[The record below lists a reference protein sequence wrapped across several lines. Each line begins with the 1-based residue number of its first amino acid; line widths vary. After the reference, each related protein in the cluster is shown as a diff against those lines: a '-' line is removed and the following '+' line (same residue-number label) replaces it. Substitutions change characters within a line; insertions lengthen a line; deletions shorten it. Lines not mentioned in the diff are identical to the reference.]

1 MHPHIDAGECFANKS
16 DEHLMNNC
24 ISSRGS
30 NTLEEHSFC
39 VPEPSSERNVP
50 DTSCN
55 DSLPLTSPPVLI
67 GQDSM
72 RSDPSS
78 CECTA
83 TVPIH
88 TTVLARVDEVGR
100 ILEDSDRDE
109 VSLVHS
115 ATIASDGD
123 SDSDIDIGT
132 SGALDNNGN
141 DNHDRHNN
149 DVYGIENKYAKSCSD
164 SSVEI
169 GGINNDNNSAN
180 EYDDTFIRI
189 NNNESNSNSS
199 TQESNT
205 IINVSNENT
214 TTNQIVTNI
223 PCVSTVISDT
233 NSIGSISENNV
244 HSDFLNGSNNNSA
257 IMNHL
262 YNINYN
268 NMRGSTEVKRPLD
281 NQIMKAKW
289 TKHKE
294 EYLDKITNA
303 LPNSRVPFIRHKYA
317 LAIFNRY
324 YVRASAS
331 GTVEQREMYTGECC
345 T

>member
-1 MHPHIDAGECFANKS
+1 MHPHIDAEECSANKS
-16 DEHLMNNC
+16 DEPLMNNC
-24 ISSRGS
+24 ISSKDS
-30 NTLEEHSFC
+30 HTLGEHSFC

-50 DTSCN
+50 DTNCN
-55 DSLPLTSPPVLI
+55 DSLSLTSPPVLI

-72 RSDPSS
+72 CSDPSS

-83 TVPIH
+83 TVPVH

-100 ILEDSDRDE
+100 ILEDSNRDE

-115 ATIASDGD
+115 ATMSSDGD
-123 SDSDIDIGT
+123 SDGDIDVGA
-132 SGALDNNGN
+132 SGALDKNRN
-141 DNHDRHNN
+141 DDHDRQNN
-149 DVYGIENKYAKSCSD
+149 DVYCLENNNAKSCSD
-164 SSVEI
+164 SIIKI

-180 EYDDTFIRI
+180 KFDDTFISI
-189 NNNESNSNSS
+189 NNNESDANRG
-199 TQESNT
+199 TRELNT
-205 IINVSNENT
+205 IVSNENT

-223 PCVSTVISDT
+223 PCVNTVIPDT
-233 NSIGSISENNV
+233 NSIGSMSANNV
-244 HSDFLNGSNNNSA
+244 HSDLLNGTNNNSA

-268 NMRGSTEVKRPLD
+268 NMRGSTEIKRSLD

-294 EYLDKITNA
+294 AYLDKITNA

-331 GTVEQREMYTGECC
+331 GTVEQREMYTGECR